1 MSPGVAQLKVLLA
14 VDGEEGDE
22 FESQTRAPDGV
33 VVVA

>member
-22 FESQTRAPDGV
+22 GEPADHACGEGASST
-33 VVVA
+33 